1 MAPCPA
7 GFSAEVAGSSWS
19 PLTFVYSLTS
29 RSDSSGVKPARV
41 HVRDSEMTGSIE
53 AGHASGASCTWCA
66 SRWTRRCAFTSRNFR
81 RTDVTADFRPPRRN
95 RRATLFSA
103 GESICSDFP
112 DSEKYSIFP
121 STHRIRKVRPW
132 RSVEGRQ
139 TEKSSR
145 SNGQGPKSVVLPAWR
160 LLRYPPSTRGNAD
173 PRGPVSRW
181 TTYADPSKMVRH

>member
-1 MAPCPA
+1 MTVGGGWHLVPPV
-7 GFSAEVAGSSWS
+7 FSAEVAGSSKP
-19 PLTFVYSLTS
+19 PLNFVCSLTL

-41 HVRDSEMTGSIE
+41 HVRDSEMTGSIH

-66 SRWTRRCAFTSRNFR
+66 SRWTMRCAFTSRNFR

-121 STHRIRKVRPW
+121 STHRSRFVAAW
-132 RSVEGRQ
+132 RSVSE
-139 TEKSSR
+139 
-145 SNGQGPKSVVLPAWR
+145 
-160 LLRYPPSTRGNAD
+160 
-173 PRGPVSRW
+173 
-181 TTYADPSKMVRH
+181 RHQ